1 MRVLQGE
8 GVSRGMAWG
17 TLKLVRRGTTPVPR
31 YEAKVPEEELRRFHT
46 ACGEACRQLDQLAED
61 SQAHL
66 GEEQAML
73 FVIHRMM
80 LVDPDFMDCVE
91 SLIVGEG
98 RNAEAAVEEAGN
110 HFAGVFEAMEDD
122 YMRERSADVRD
133 IARRVI
139 RILTGETYQPLEG
152 PGPFIL
158 AADDLAPSETASLD
172 RDKVAGF
179 LTSSGSSYS
188 HSAIFART
196 MGIPA
201 VVKLHESLPADCQG
215 QLVYLDGGTGQVWLA
230 PDDRT
235 AEDLQQR
242 AEAER
247 HRKAWLE
254 QFRGQAVHRGDGTR
268 LMICANIGSP
278 EDLPAVLEERADGIG
293 LFRSEFLFLGREDSP
308 GEEEQFDAYRKVLS
322 GMQGKPVVVRTLDIG
337 ADKQASHM
345 DLPRE
350 KNPAMGLRAIR
361 LCLARPKVFRTQL
374 RALYRASAYGNLS
387 IMFPMIASVDE
398 VRRAKALC
406 QEVQEEL
413 AAEGIPFHRDV
424 PLGIMIETPAAAIIS
439 DLLAQEV
446 RFFSIG
452 TNDLTQYTLAIDRQ
466 NPACEPFSDRHH
478 EAVLRLIRHTV
489 ESAHRAGIWAGIC
502 GELGADLSLSQFF
515 RDIGVDELS
524 MSPGSILEVRAQLLK
539 DGADNQT

>member
-8 GVSRGMAWG
+8 GASRGVAWG
-17 TLKLVRRGTTPVPR
+17 TLKLVRRGNTPVPR
-31 YEAKVPEEELRRFHT
+31 YVAKVPEEELHRFHT

-61 SQAHL
+61 TQAHL

-172 RDKVAGF
+172 RDKVKGF
-179 LTSSGSSYS
+179 LTSNGSSYS

-201 VVKLHESLPADCQG
+201 VVKLHEPLPADCQG
-215 QLVYLDGGTGQVWLA
+215 QLVYLDGGTGQVWLT
-230 PDDRT
+230 PDEDT
-235 AEDLQQR
+235 AADLQQR

-254 QFRGQAVHRGDGTR
+254 QFRGQAVHRGDGAR

-278 EDLPAVLEERADGIG
+278 EDLPAVLEEKADGIG
-293 LFRSEFLFLGREDSP
+293 LFRSEFLFLGREDYP

-337 ADKQASHM
+337 ADKQASYF

-361 LCLARPKVFRTQL
+361 LCLTRPKVFRTQL

-398 VRRAKALC
+398 VRRAKQIC
-406 QEVQEEL
+406 QEVQAEL

-424 PLGIMIETPAAAIIS
+424 PLGIMVETPAAAIIS
-439 DLLAQEV
+439 DLLAKEV

-452 TNDLTQYTLAIDRQ
+452 TNDLTQYTLAVDRQ

-489 ESAHRAGIWAGIC
+489 ECARKAGIWVGIC

-539 DGADNQT
+539 DGTDNQT